1 MRRFRISTSS
11 ILVSALTAAALFIS
25 ISAQT
30 VVPTAPKPVKYGI
43 VVDSS
48 GSMRMLL
55 EDAVAMVKS
64 IVDENQPG
72 DQTFLV
78 RFVSSDKIVLV
89 AEMSTRKDEIRDAA
103 DQIYI
108 EGGKTAI
115 LDALQFSSTYLNEK
129 EPGISASKAL
139 ILITDGDERGSSAK
153 VEKLVEQLKQSD
165 IRVFVIGISDL
176 KVETKTLDKLVKGT
190 AGKIFLPRGGTER
203 QSAAKAVASAI
214 RGN

>member
-1 MRRFRISTSS
+1 LRKFRISTSS
-11 ILVSALTAAALFIS
+11 ILVTALTAAALFAS

-30 VVPTAPKPVKYGI
+30 VVPSAPKPVKYGI

-89 AEMSTRKDEIRDAA
+89 AEMSTRKDEIKDAA

-108 EGGKTAI
+108 EGGQTAI

-129 EPGISASKAL
+129 EPDLTASKAL
-139 ILITDGDERGSSAK
+139 ILITDGDERGSSTKA
-153 VEKLVEQLKQSD
+153 EKLVEQLKQSD

-203 QSAAKAVASAI
+203 RSAAKAVASAI